1 MKSFKSFKVYE
12 DSKQQHEDQQQ
23 HQENTSDQYQVNDSD
38 SDKKENMYP
47 EATEVSFPAQLFE
60 LNRRFGTDITELV
73 LRTEQSE
80 ENRVNML

>member
-1 MKSFKSFKVYE
+1 
-12 DSKQQHEDQQQ
+12 
-23 HQENTSDQYQVNDSD
+23 
-38 SDKKENMYP
+38 MYP

-80 ENRVNML
+80 ENRVNMLQRWRYKKGKYFFYKILINIQREVKKKCCVN

>member
-1 MKSFKSFKVYE
+1 
-12 DSKQQHEDQQQ
+12 
-23 HQENTSDQYQVNDSD
+23 
-38 SDKKENMYP
+38 MYP